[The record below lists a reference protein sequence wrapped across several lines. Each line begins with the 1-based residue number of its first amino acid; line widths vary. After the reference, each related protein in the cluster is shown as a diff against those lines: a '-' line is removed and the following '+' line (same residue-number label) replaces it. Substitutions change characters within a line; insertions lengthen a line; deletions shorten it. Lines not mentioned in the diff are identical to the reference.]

1 MHISLFPLMG
11 IILALWL
18 GGRVFSSML
27 AKGSMSISIFPASQK
42 NAFRL
47 SWVNRSESTAVA

>member
-27 AKGSMSISIFPASQK
+27 AKESMSISIFPASQK

-47 SWVNRSESTAVA
+47 SWVNRSESTAVV

>member
-11 IILALWL
+11 IILALL
-18 GGRVFSSML
+18 PVGQVFSSML

-47 SWVNRSESTAVA
+47 SWVNRSESTAVV